1 VVCLW
6 DKSPDGD
13 ANSLDAVSISAERQS
28 ERTGAKGGQVKSN
41 WKASG
46 RLLLHAL
53 FGFFI
58 SSRNRELIAVVLA
71 SVTLALV
78 ICQPMIV
85 VIIRHWLG
93 R

>member
-1 VVCLW
+1 
-6 DKSPDGD
+6 
-13 ANSLDAVSISAERQS
+13 
-28 ERTGAKGGQVKSN
+28 VKSN